1 MKEGRD
7 AGQRDWLARDLHNDF
22 RFQVIYISMDH
33 PIITNAQP
41 GEFGYSAEADPVGL
55 RILELF
61 SGTRQINRWMY
72 DQIAPFCKG
81 RILEIGSGIGNISD
95 FILREHDEVTLSD
108 VKPAYCRRLE
118 QTFGGR
124 HSLRGIYP
132 IDLAVPDIERI
143 HPRLMG
149 AFDTVIALNV
159 VEHIDDHEQAI
170 RNARKLLKMGGKV
183 VVLVPAYRWLYN
195 PLDME
200 LGHFRRYKRRNLA
213 ELLAGQHF
221 EVVHTQYFNAAAV
234 PGWWISGNLCKMK
247 EIKRGPLYM
256 YDRLVPILKLADRL
270 SGKRFGVS
278 VIAVGARLR

>member
-1 MKEGRD
+1 
-7 AGQRDWLARDLHNDF
+7 
-22 RFQVIYISMDH
+22 MDH
-33 PIITNAQP
+33 PVITNVQP
-41 GEFGYSAEADPVGL
+41 GEFGCSAEADPVGL

-81 RILEIGSGIGNISD
+81 HILEIGSGIGNISD
-95 FILREHDEVTLSD
+95 FILMNHEEVTLSD

-118 QTFGGR
+118 QTFSDR

-132 IDLAVPDIERI
+132 IDLAVPDIERVY
-143 HPRLMG
+143 PRLAG
-149 AFDTVIALNV
+149 VFDTVIALNV

-170 RNARKLLKMGGKV
+170 RNARKLLKVGGKV

-195 PLDME
+195 PLDKE
-200 LGHFRRYKRRNLA
+200 LGHFRRYERRNLS

-234 PGWWISGNLCKMK
+234 PGWWISGNLCRMK
-247 EIKRGPLYM
+247 EIKRGLLYI
-256 YDRLVPILKLADRL
+256 YDGLVPMLKLADRL
-270 SGKRFGVS
+270 SGKRFGLS
-278 VIAVGARLR
+278 VIAVGAKLG